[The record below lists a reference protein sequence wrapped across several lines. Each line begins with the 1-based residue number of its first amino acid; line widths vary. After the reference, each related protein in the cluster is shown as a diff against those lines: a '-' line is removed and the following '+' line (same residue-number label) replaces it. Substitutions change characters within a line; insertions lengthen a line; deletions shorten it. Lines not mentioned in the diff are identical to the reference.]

1 MLPYKFLLCINIYQD
16 VARKD
21 KQSIYFLLKH
31 FRYKWEKNTGNS
43 LFLDRV
49 DVLNKI

>member
-1 MLPYKFLLCINIYQD
+1 MLAYKALLYVNIYQD

-21 KQSIYFLLKH
+21 KQNIYVLLEH
-31 FRYKWEKNTGNS
+31 FNYKWEKNTGNS
-43 LFLDRV
+43 LFLDWV